1 MSIYAVNKVCQ
12 RITHEPALREA
23 LQADPVAALRAASPP
38 LSEEEIALFAAGDVG
53 KLCRM
58 GANPFLLH
66 QIGRWQLLGL
76 DLPTYGERIRAEY
89 AAERSQG

>member
-1 MSIYAVNKVCQ
+1 
-12 RITHEPALREA
+12 
-23 LQADPVAALRAASPP
+23 
-38 LSEEEIALFAAGDVG
+38 
-53 KLCRM
+53 M